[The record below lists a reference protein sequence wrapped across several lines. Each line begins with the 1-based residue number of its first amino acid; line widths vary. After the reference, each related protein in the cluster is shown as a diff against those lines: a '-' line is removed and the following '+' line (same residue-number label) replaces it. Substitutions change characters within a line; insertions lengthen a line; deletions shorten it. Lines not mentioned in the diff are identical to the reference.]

1 MVKTL
6 KQINEM
12 IHELQTGVALFN
24 LNAGKGA
31 LSPDET
37 IKTQHELYVKL
48 HHIVEEDKQRI
59 DLILEVV
66 KAHHDELPQSV
77 KNILEE
83 YSNTEK

>member
-12 IHELQTGVALFN
+12 IAELLDKQRYFN
-24 LNAGKGA
+24 SNKQNMSA
-31 LSPDET
+31 
-37 IKTQHELYVKL
+37 QELIDWEADLYLKL
-48 HHIVEEDKQRI
+48 HHVHEDNKKRI
-59 DLILEVV
+59 DLILEVI

-83 YSNTEK
+83 YSNTEH

>member
-12 IHELQTGVALFN
+12 VRELQTMVSH
-24 LNAGKGA
+24 LNDNRYNMTG
-31 LSPDET
+31 DE
-37 IKTQHELYVKL
+37 IISAQHQAYLKL
-48 HHIVEEDKQRI
+48 HHIDEENRKRI
-59 DLILEVV
+59 DLIFEVI